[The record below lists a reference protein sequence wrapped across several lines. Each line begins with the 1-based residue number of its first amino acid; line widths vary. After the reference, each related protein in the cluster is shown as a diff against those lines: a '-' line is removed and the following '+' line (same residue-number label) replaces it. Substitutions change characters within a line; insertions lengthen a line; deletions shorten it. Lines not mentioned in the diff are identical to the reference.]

1 MKKISLIIT
10 LFILTLSITG
20 CTKGSY
26 TSSTV
31 DLNQTR
37 ESITTA
43 DGKETVTE
51 KATEEPTT
59 EYIRVEYNPDNA
71 RKEFEESD
79 IPGSIK
85 NIFLLDGKFI
95 DTQSQKEMKLSEYKL
110 YDIIYSYDEYYD
122 VEAETYDLNK
132 WREVFEWLSYIAV
145 DFDGDGKKELF
156 YAVNGGTNGV
166 IFHEHSDGKVYAY
179 RHPSLRVNVS
189 KDGDVLATAGAT
201 SPDWLLR
208 YSFDTDN
215 IIETKITDYE
225 RQDNG
230 EYKYYAEGREIDENE
245 YRTYIVHFWENRLNW
260 TEFRITPGSEENQ
273 PSSN

>member
-1 MKKISLIIT
+1 MKRTSLIIT
-10 LFILTLSITG
+10 LIILTFSIIG

-37 ESITTA
+37 ESITT
-43 DGKETVTE
+43 DDKETVTE

-85 NIFLLDGKFI
+85 KIFLSDGEFI
-95 DTQSQKEMKLSEYKL
+95 DTQTRKEMKLSEYKL
-110 YDIIYSYDEYYD
+110 YDIIYSYDEHYD

-166 IFHEHSDGKVYAY
+166 IFHENSDGKVYAY

-208 YSFDTDN
+208 YSFNTDN
-215 IIETKITDYE
+215 IIETIIAYA
-225 RQDNG
+225 RQQENG
-230 EYKYYAEGREIDENE
+230 EYKYYAEGREVNLAEFE
-245 YRTYIVHFWENRLNW
+245 TYFRLLSEGSLKW
-260 TEFRITPGSEENQ
+260 TEFRITPDSEENQ
-273 PSSN
+273 TSLN